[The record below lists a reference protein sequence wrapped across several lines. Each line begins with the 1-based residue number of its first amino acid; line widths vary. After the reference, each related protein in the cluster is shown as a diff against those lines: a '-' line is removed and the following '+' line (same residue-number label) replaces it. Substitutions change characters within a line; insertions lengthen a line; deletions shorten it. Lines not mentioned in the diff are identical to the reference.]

1 MEKQDDLRKAMLWD
15 AVTRRDQRNYSC
27 FVGFLD
33 EREQFLTRNLMEQA
47 GIENYMLWGGYDGAE
62 RVVFGAL
69 SAYGDENAF
78 PIVPITFTYRKQDR
92 LSHRDFLGALMA
104 LGIERDTLG
113 DLLIEEGRRVAF
125 VRQEMAPYILSQVE
139 KIGSVGVR
147 LTEGVEQPYPAA
159 HRVVPISAV
168 VSSLRVDCIVA
179 ACTGFS
185 REKTKTTIAAGLV
198 TVNYQECRSPSMVLS
213 VGDKLSIRGKGKF
226 CLAEVGGQTRKGRTG
241 VVLNQYL

>member
-1 MEKQDDLRKAMLWD
+1 M
-15 AVTRRDQRNYSC
+15 
-27 FVGFLD
+27 
-33 EREQFLTRNLMEQA
+33 
-47 GIENYMLWGGYDGAE
+47 
-62 RVVFGAL
+62 
-69 SAYGDENAF
+69 
-78 PIVPITFTYRKQDR
+78 
-92 LSHRDFLGALMA
+92 
-104 LGIERDTLG
+104 
-113 DLLIEEGRRVAF
+113 IEEGRCVAF

-185 REKTKTTIAAGLV
+185 RKTKTTIAAGLV

-213 VGDKLSIRGKGKF
+213 VGISCPFEARESF
-226 CLAEVGGQTRKGRTG
+226 
-241 VVLNQYL
+241 VLPR